1 MGAHVALTGLRGAL
15 APFLGYWMLSMMGY
29 EGVAWLSVALVTLS
43 TLLFLRLFTHQRAK
57 ENGL

>member
-1 MGAHVALTGLRGAL
+1 
-15 APFLGYWMLSMMGY
+15 MMGY